1 MVKKSRIVKVKI
13 CGMTC
18 LEDTLLAV
26 EEGADAV
33 GFIFYRKSPRCVSAK
48 TVKTIVAALPP
59 FIETVGVFVNES
71 ADRINRIADSCKLS
85 AVQLHGNESPAFCK
99 KIRRKVIK
107 AVRVKGKDS
116 FDGLSSYKVSAF
128 LLDACSDQQQG
139 GTGETFDW
147 RLVGEGKKYG
157 PVILAG
163 GLDPSNVAHA
173 IQKVKP
179 YGVDVC
185 SGVEKLPGIKDP
197 SRLKA
202 FIKAVKGGKALRY

>member
-1 MVKKSRIVKVKI
+1 MVKVKI
-13 CGMTC
+13 CGMTN

-26 EEGADAV
+26 KGGADAV
-33 GFIFYRKSPRCVSAK
+33 GFIFYKKSLRNVSAK

-71 ADRINRIADSCKLS
+71 ADRINRIVDSCKLS

-147 RLVGEGKKYG
+147 RLVSEGKKYG

-185 SGVEKLPGIKDP
+185 SGVEKIPGIKDP
-197 SRLKA
+197 SRLKE
-202 FIKAVKGGKALRY
+202 FIKAAKSGKSLRY

>member
-1 MVKKSRIVKVKI
+1 MVKVKI
-13 CGMTC
+13 CGMTN

-26 EEGADAV
+26 KEGADAV
-33 GFIFYRKSPRCVSAK
+33 GFIFYKKSLRNVSAK

-71 ADRINRIADSCKLS
+71 ADRINRIVDSCKLS

-185 SGVEKLPGIKDP
+185 SGVEKIPGIKDP

-202 FIKAVKGGKALRY
+202 FIKAAKSGKSLRY

>member
-1 MVKKSRIVKVKI
+1 MVKQLRVVRVKI
-13 CGMTC
+13 CGMTR
-18 LEDTLLAV
+18 LEDVLLAV
-26 EEGADAV
+26 EGGADAV
-33 GFIFYRKSPRCVSAK
+33 GFIFYKKSPRCVSAK
-48 TVKTIVAALPP
+48 TVKSIIAALPP

-71 ADRINRIADSCKLS
+71 VDRINRIADSCKLS

-107 AVRVKGKDS
+107 AVRVKSRDS
-116 FDGLSSYKVSAF
+116 FEGLASYKVSAF
-128 LLDACSDQQQG
+128 LLDAFSNGQQG

-147 RLVGEGKKYG
+147 RLVSEGKKYG

-185 SGVEKLPGIKDP
+185 SGVEKSPGIKDP
-197 SRLKA
+197 SMLKE
-202 FIKAVKGGKALRY
+202 FIKAVKSGKA

>member
-1 MVKKSRIVKVKI
+1 MVKVKI
-13 CGMTC
+13 CGMTR
-18 LEDTLLAV
+18 LEDILLAV
-26 EEGADAV
+26 KEGADAV
-33 GFIFYRKSPRCVSAK
+33 GFIFYKKSPRCVSAK
-48 TVKTIVAALPP
+48 AVKSIVAALPP

-99 KIRRKVIK
+99 KIHRKVIK

-128 LLDACSDQQQG
+128 LLDAYSDQQQG

-163 GLDPSNVAHA
+163 GLDQSNVAHA

-185 SGVEKLPGIKDP
+185 SGVEKIPGIKDP
-197 SRLKA
+197 TKLKA
-202 FIKAVKGGKALRY
+202 FIKAVKGC

>member
-1 MVKKSRIVKVKI
+1 MVKQARIVRVKI
-13 CGMTC
+13 CGMTR
-18 LEDTLLAV
+18 LEDALLAI

-33 GFIFYRKSPRCVSAK
+33 GFIFYRKSPRYISAK
-48 TVKTIVAALPP
+48 TVKSIIAALPP

-85 AVQLHGNESPAFCK
+85 VVQLHGDETPAFCK

-116 FDGLSSYKVSAF
+116 FDGLSSYNVSAF
-128 LLDACSDQQQG
+128 LLDTFSNVQQG
-139 GTGETFDW
+139 GTGEIFDW
-147 RLVGEGKKYG
+147 RLVSEGKKYG

-173 IQKVKP
+173 IQKAKP

-185 SGVEKLPGIKDP
+185 SGVEKGLGIKDP
-197 SRLKA
+197 SLLKG
-202 FIKAVKGGKALRY
+202 FIKAVKSGKV

>member
-1 MVKKSRIVKVKI
+1 MNKQSHRVKIKI
-13 CGMTC
+13 CGMTS

-26 EEGADAV
+26 KGGADAV
-33 GFIFYRKSPRCVSAK
+33 GFIFYKKSPRAVSVK
-48 TVKTIVAALPP
+48 TVKSIVSALPP

-71 ADRINRIADSCKLS
+71 ADRINRIADSCNLS

-107 AVRVKGKDS
+107 AVRVKGKES
-116 FDGLSSYKVSAF
+116 FDGLSSFKVSAI
-128 LLDACSDQQQG
+128 LLDAHSEEQQG

-147 RLVGEGKKYG
+147 RLVGQGKKYG

-163 GLDPSNVAHA
+163 GLDPKNVAHA

-179 YGVDVC
+179 YAVDVC
-185 SGVEKLPGIKDP
+185 SGVERMPGKKDP
-197 SRLKA
+197 VRLKA
-202 FIKAVKGGKALRY
+202 FIKAVKDGKP

>member
-1 MVKKSRIVKVKI
+1 MVKQSRIVKIKI

-18 LEDTLLAV
+18 LEDTLLAI
-26 EEGADAV
+26 EGGADAV
-33 GFIFYRKSPRCVSAK
+33 GFIFYKKSPRYVSAK

-71 ADRINRIADSCKLS
+71 ADQINRTVDSCKLS
-85 AVQLHGNESPAFCK
+85 AVQLHGNESPVFCK
-99 KIRRKVIK
+99 KISRKVIK
-107 AVRVKGKDS
+107 AVRVKGRDS
-116 FDGLSSYKVSAF
+116 FKGLSSYKVSAF
-128 LLDACSDQQQG
+128 LLDAYSDQQQG

-147 RLVGEGKKYG
+147 RLVSEGKKYG

-163 GLDPSNVAHA
+163 GLDPSNVDHA

-185 SGVEKLPGIKDP
+185 SGVERVPGKKDP
-197 SRLKA
+197 FRLKE
-202 FIKAVKGGKALRY
+202 FIKAAKGGK

>member
-1 MVKKSRIVKVKI
+1 MVEQSRMVKVKI
-13 CGMTC
+13 CGMTR
-18 LEDTLLAV
+18 LEDTLLAI
-26 EEGADAV
+26 EGGADAV
-33 GFIFYRKSPRCVSAK
+33 GFIFYKKSPRYVSAK

-59 FIETVGVFVNES
+59 FIETVGVFVDES
-71 ADRINRIADSCKLS
+71 ADRINRIVDSCKLS
-85 AVQLHGNESPAFCK
+85 AVQLHGKESPAFCK

-116 FDGLSSYKVSAF
+116 FDGMASYKVSAF
-128 LLDACSDQQQG
+128 LLDAYSDQQQG

-147 RLVGEGKKYG
+147 RLVSEGKKYG

-185 SGVEKLPGIKDP
+185 SGVEKIPGIKDR
-197 SRLKA
+197 SQLKA
-202 FIKAVKGGKALRY
+202 FIKAAKGGTS

>member
-1 MVKKSRIVKVKI
+1 MVKVKI
-13 CGMTC
+13 CGMTN

-26 EEGADAV
+26 KGGADAV
-33 GFIFYRKSPRCVSAK
+33 GFIFYKKSLRNVSAK

-71 ADRINRIADSCKLS
+71 ADRINRIVDSCKLS

-128 LLDACSDQQQG
+128 LLDTCSDQQQG
-139 GTGETFDW
+139 GTGEIFDW
-147 RLVGEGKKYG
+147 RLVSEGKKYG

-185 SGVEKLPGIKDP
+185 SGVEKIPGIKDP
-197 SRLKA
+197 SRLKE
-202 FIKAVKGGKALRY
+202 FIKAAKSGKSLRY

>member
-1 MVKKSRIVKVKI
+1 MVKVKI
-13 CGMTC
+13 CGMTN

-26 EEGADAV
+26 KGGADAV
-33 GFIFYRKSPRCVSAK
+33 GFIFYKKSLRNVSAK

-71 ADRINRIADSCKLS
+71 ADRINRIVDSCKLS

-147 RLVGEGKKYG
+147 RLVSEGKKYG

-185 SGVEKLPGIKDP
+185 SGVEKIPGIKDP

-202 FIKAVKGGKALRY
+202 FIKAAKSGKSLRY

>member
-1 MVKKSRIVKVKI
+1 MVKPSRIVKVKI
-13 CGMTC
+13 CGMTH
-18 LEDTLLAV
+18 LEDTLLAI
-26 EEGADAV
+26 EGGADAV
-33 GFIFYRKSPRCVSAK
+33 GFIFYEKSLRYVSAK

-59 FIETVGVFVNES
+59 FIETVGVFVDES

-85 AVQLHGNESPAFCK
+85 AVQLHGKESPAFCK

-107 AVRVKGKDS
+107 AVRVQGKDS
-116 FDGLSSYKVSAF
+116 FDGMASYKVSAF
-128 LLDACSDQQQG
+128 LLDAYSDQQQG

-147 RLVGEGKKYG
+147 RLVSEGKKYG

-185 SGVEKLPGIKDP
+185 SGVEKIPGIKDR
-197 SRLKA
+197 SKLKE
-202 FIKAVKGGKALRY
+202 FIKAAKGGTS